1 MTTVHTLHKHT
12 RDISSASTNQDCVF
26 CVGNYGIPQ
35 KFKNLVVQKVCSR
48 FHARRGSKPDHCR
61 ELVRQPTAVIKWS
74 QMTTP
79 GSPGGDPPPSA
90 NDPEVLAAAAAL
102 PPPPDFAEAKL
113 FLGLCQ
119 WPAGDAE
126 VQGLMQKYG
135 DLEVCYVLKAK
146 GGGSKG
152 CAFVKYASK
161 AHGNLAIA
169 ALNGKITMPGGN
181 APLVVKWAEPPPAPG
196 QFETAAHLR
205 AAVEIPVTAVRL
217 FIGLSSYTT
226 TDENVRKLLEQFG
239 EVEEAYVMKA
249 KGGASKGCAM
259 VHLKSRAVGQTAI
272 DALHQKYTFEGG
284 DRPIIV
290 KFADPPK
297 ALVFV
302 CVCLSV
308 CTCAR
313 ACFFS
318 SVRLALS
325 LSLSGLS
332 MSVAMSCL
340 CFGLCFGL
348 FLRLCLRPSVQ
359 LHTRLTCWAY
369 SCALTRSRRDGTLVS
384 LGVKLTNNN
393 SKHSLNSEE
402 GVGLEEGGLEGEGL
416 EGASGE
422 EAVEVTRNNLCCRFS
437 SRKI

>member
-1 MTTVHTLHKHT
+1 
-12 RDISSASTNQDCVF
+12 
-26 CVGNYGIPQ
+26 
-35 KFKNLVVQKVCSR
+35 
-48 FHARRGSKPDHCR
+48 
-61 ELVRQPTAVIKWS
+61 VRQPTAVIKWS

-325 LSLSGLS
+325 LSLSGLL

-340 CFGLCFGL
+340 CWCWC
-348 FLRLCLRPSVQ
+348 LRLCLRPSVQ
-359 LHTRLTCWAY
+359 LHTRLTCCSY
-369 SCALTRSRRDGTLVS
+369 SRALTRSRRDGTLVS
-384 LGVKLTNNN
+384 LG
-393 SKHSLNSEE
+393 
-402 GVGLEEGGLEGEGL
+402 
-416 EGASGE
+416 
-422 EAVEVTRNNLCCRFS
+422 
-437 SRKI
+437 